1 ITRPSSH
8 PHARNR
14 TRRPGGGSPRS
25 NRLETTTQ
33 RPTRHHSYTTSPD
46 GTCACRA
53 LVSIKP
59 TLDLTNQ
66 FRVKPDGSSLHQAG
80 PDGLIFGG
88 VYPGTDV
95 LNEVPFVVVSLGS
108 PRVSYICDGGAL
120 RLCLCGCS
128 QDDVNG

>member
-1 ITRPSSH
+1 MSYWLGVATSVRFFDSSDMSVWI
-8 PHARNR
+8 
-14 TRRPGGGSPRS
+14 GGA
-25 NRLETTTQ
+25 E
-33 RPTRHHSYTTSPD
+33 
-46 GTCACRA
+46 CACRA